1 MTGSN
6 PLQERLAAV
15 RAPRQPAATHSA
27 ASPARPVGGT
37 PAARG
42 ARKPIEQRWDNR
54 VHRAT
59 YYIDTEIL
67 VSEAYKWAFVRGQ
80 RYGYA
85 AAYAVLIFGIL
96 LLASRAL
103 GRAGGAEG
111 GADDAERGGAA

>member
-15 RAPRQPAATHSA
+15 RAPRQPAATNSA

-42 ARKPIEQRWDNR
+42 ARKPVEQRWDSR
-54 VHRAT
+54 VRRAT

-67 VSEAYKWAFVRGQ
+67 DR
-80 RYGYA
+80 
-85 AAYAVLIFGIL
+85 LDD
-96 LLASRAL
+96 ASTRL
-103 GRAGGAEG
+103 GRNKS
-111 GADDAERGGAA
+111 DVVRDAILEYINTH